1 MQNVSSSNS
10 EKALVPKLR
19 FPEFTGEYSSVQLG
33 KIANKV
39 VRNDPN
45 SNAPIMMISA
55 ASGFINQSIKYSREN
70 AGKSLKKYTLL
81 KQGELAYNHG
91 ASKLRTFGCCFELE
105 EKEARIPYVY
115 HTFSINEK
123 QYTHYIAKYLNN
135 PLIDKQLKK
144 LVTSSV
150 RMDGLLNISYNEYMG
165 IRLNI
170 PNYSEQEKV
179 SKFLTLIDK
188 KIQLQQQLIENLKL
202 YKRGVLHRIFNKEFK
217 SKTFT
222 EWKEKSLK
230 SVFHLARDY
239 VLPVSEISVVKT
251 SEYQY
256 PVYSSQTKNDGLLG
270 YYNQYLFEDAITWTT
285 DGANAGYTR
294 FRKGKFYCT
303 NVCGVLISNDNQ
315 ANEYIAERINYVTK
329 KHVSYVGNPKLMN
342 NVMAE
347 IKIDFPEISEQQYYS
362 KFIEK
367 LNIKLYNFES
377 QFDVLEKLKTGILQQ
392 MFI

>member
-1 MQNVSSSNS
+1 MVGFNAVI
-10 EKALVPKLR
+10 
-19 FPEFTGEYSSVQLG
+19 PE
-33 KIANKV
+33 I
-39 VRNDPN
+39 
-45 SNAPIMMISA
+45 
-55 ASGFINQSIKYSREN
+55 
-70 AGKSLKKYTLL
+70 
-81 KQGELAYNHG
+81 
-91 ASKLRTFGCCFELE
+91 FE
-105 EKEARIPYVY
+105 
-115 HTFSINEK
+115 
-123 QYTHYIAKYLNN
+123 
-135 PLIDKQLKK
+135 
-144 LVTSSV
+144 
-150 RMDGLLNISYNEYMG
+150 
-165 IRLNI
+165 
-170 PNYSEQEKV
+170 
-179 SKFLTLIDK
+179 
-188 KIQLQQQLIENLKL
+188 L

-217 SKTFT
+217 NKTFT

-230 SVFHLARDY
+230 SVFHLARGY

>member
-19 FPEFTGEYSSVQLG
+19 FPEFTDEWENIVLKNIAEFCGGGTPSKKNQYYWNGDIAWISSSDLLENNINEV
-33 KIANKV
+33 KIS
-39 VRNDPN
+39 R
-45 SNAPIMMISA
+45 
-55 ASGFINQSIKYSREN
+55 FINNEAIENSATKLCPKGTILIVSRVGVGKVAISNSKVCTSQDFTNITNTTQDKKFIAYILLQKMRNEATKTQGTSIKGITSDVIKN
-70 AGKSLKKYTLL
+70 F
-81 KQGELAYNHG
+81 
-91 ASKLRTFGCCFELE
+91 KLS
-105 EKEARIPYVY
+105 IP
-115 HTFSINEK
+115 T
-123 QYTHYIAKYLNN
+123 
-135 PLIDKQLKK
+135 
-144 LVTSSV
+144 
-150 RMDGLLNISYNEYMG
+150 
-165 IRLNI
+165 I
-170 PNYSEQEKV
+170 PEQEKI
-179 SKFLTLIDK
+179 STFLSLIDK

-230 SVFHLARDY
+230 SVFHLARGY

>member
-1 MQNVSSSNS
+1 
-10 EKALVPKLR
+10 
-19 FPEFTGEYSSVQLG
+19 
-33 KIANKV
+33 
-39 VRNDPN
+39 
-45 SNAPIMMISA
+45 MMISA

-91 ASKLRTFGCCFELE
+91 ASKLRNFGCCFELE

-202 YKRGVLHRIFNKEFK
+202 YKRGLVKQIFSYKCNDSYKLNDILSEHIERCNGKENLKIISSTKQGLYYQEDYFNKQAASSNTTGYKILKRDQIVFSPQNLWMGNINFNDKYEIGIVSPSYK
-217 SKTFT
+217 IYNINSKFN
-222 EWKEKSLK
+222 KYYIAYLLK
-230 SVFHLARDY
+230 S
-239 VLPVSEISVVKT
+239 PK
-251 SEYQY
+251 
-256 PVYSSQTKNDGLLG
+256 
-270 YYNQYLFEDAITWTT
+270 AI
-285 DGANAGYTR
+285 
-294 FRKGKFYCT
+294 K
-303 NVCGVLISNDNQ
+303 
-315 ANEYIAERINYVTK
+315 EYIL
-329 KHVSYVGNPKLMN
+329 S
-342 NVMAE
+342 
-347 IKIDFPEISEQQYYS
+347 SEQGASIVRRNLNIDLFNQISFKIPDINIQNKHANTLYYFD
-362 KFIEK
+362 KFIENNENK
-367 LNIKLYNFES
+367 SIIS
-377 QFDVLEKLKTGILQQ
+377 QNMKIALLQQ